1 MFIFSRN
8 GRSRCAGICNE
19 QGRHVPDIETLRKIA
34 KVLNVP
40 LSYFFC
46 EDEMSAELVCLFEKL
61 NEKEKAQLIAILRDD
76 THKSF
81 KE

>member
-1 MFIFSRN
+1 MH
-8 GRSRCAGICNE
+8 
-19 QGRHVPDIETLRKIA
+19 QHVKGTAP
-34 KVLNVP
+34 LNVP

-76 THKSF
+76 TLKWHTEFGHLIRGDILTS
-81 KE
+81 